1 MTANRHATALVL
13 GDRGL
18 LVKGASGAGKTLL
31 ALALVSR
38 ARLAQSYAAFVSD
51 DQVLLEAVS
60 GRLLAHAPASIA
72 GLAER
77 RGAGPLAVA
86 HVASAVIDGLV
97 ELVAPDLAPRL
108 EDRPWETVLGVRLP
122 RLHLASGAPEAAVL
136 AVEAW
141 LDNALAVAG

>member
-1 MTANRHATALVL
+1 MATNRHATALVL

-18 LVKGASGAGKTLL
+18 LVSGASGAGKTTL

-38 ARLAQSYAAFVSD
+38 ARLAQSHAAFVSD
-51 DQVLLEAVS
+51 DQVLLEAAS
-60 GRLLAHAPASIA
+60 GRLIARAPASIA

-97 ELVAPDLAPRL
+97 ELVSPEQAPRL
-108 EDRPWETVLGVRLP
+108 EGQPWKAILGVRLP
-122 RLHLASGAPEAAVL
+122 RLRLASGAPEASVL